1 MLLLLLLLLLFRE
14 LCCPGESTAAPQTLG
29 SHHPAAEEPLSFHM
43 LQISSFANHSWVN
56 TQGSGW
62 LGELQTHSW
71 DNIVGNIRFLRPW
84 SQGDFSKQELKNLQA
99 LLQLY
104 LRGFAREVQTY
115 ASQFQLEY
123 PFVVQI
129 SAGCKMHTAKASEIL
144 VNAAYQGSDFLSFQG
159 SSWVPSPAAGTRA
172 QKVCKVLNHYRDIKE
187 IVQSMFGHTCPR
199 FLAGLLV
206 AGKSELERQVKPEAW
221 LSSGPSPG
229 PGRLLLVCHVSGFY
243 PKPIWVRWMRGE
255 QEQPGTRYSDLLPNA
270 DWTWYL
276 QATLDVAAG
285 EAAGLSCR
293 VKHSSLE
300 GHDIIIHWGGY
311 SILLILIC
319 LMVVVTL
326 VMLVVADSWFKK
338 QCSDWNF
345 ISSHVSGT
353 SFAMGANTQDTRPSG
368 HHLCLAQESWII
380 KRFLKKWKIS
390 LKQIW

>member
-14 LCCPGESTAAPQTLG
+14 FSCPGENTAAPQALG
-29 SHHPAAEEPLSFHM
+29 SHHPAAEEPISFRL
-43 LQISSFANHSWVN
+43 LQISSFANHSWVR

-71 DNIVGNIRFLRPW
+71 DDIVGTFRFLRPW
-84 SQGDFSKQELKNLQA
+84 SQGQFSKQELKNLQA

-104 LRGFAREVQTY
+104 LHVFPREVQTF

-123 PFVVQI
+123 PFELQI
-129 SAGCKMHTAKASEIL
+129 SAGCKMHAGKASEMFI
-144 VNAAYQGSDFLSFQG
+144 NGAYQGTDFLSFQG
-159 SSWVPSPAAGTRA
+159 SSWVPSPAAGSRA
-172 QKVCKVLNHYRDIKE
+172 QNVCKMLNRYRDIKE
-187 IVQSMFGHTCPR
+187 IVQSLFGHTCPR
-199 FLAGLLV
+199 FLEGLLA

-243 PKPIWVRWMRGE
+243 PKPVWVRWMRGE
-255 QEQPGTRYSDLLPNA
+255 LEQLGTQHSDLLPNA
-270 DWTWYL
+270 DGTWYL

-293 VKHSSLE
+293 VKHSSL
-300 GHDIIIHWGGY
+300 GGQDIILYWGGY

-319 LMVVVTL
+319 LTVLVTL
-326 VMLVVADSWFKK
+326 VMLVVVDLWFKK
-338 QCSDWNF
+338 QCSNWNF
-345 ISSHVSGT
+345 VSPHGSGT
-353 SFAMGANTQDTRPSG
+353 AFPVRVNTQDTRGSG
-368 HHLCLAQESWII
+368 HQLCLAQESWII
-380 KRFLKKWKIS
+380 NRILKKWKTS

>member
-1 MLLLLLLLLLFRE
+1 MLLLLLLLVLFRE
-14 LCCPGESTAAPQTLG
+14 LCCPGESTVAPQTLG
-29 SHHPAAEEPLSFHM
+29 SHHPAAEEALSFRM

-115 ASQFQLEY
+115 ASQFQLE
-123 PFVVQI
+123 
-129 SAGCKMHTAKASEIL
+129 
-144 VNAAYQGSDFLSFQG
+144 
-159 SSWVPSPAAGTRA
+159 
-172 QKVCKVLNHYRDIKE
+172 LN
-187 IVQSMFGHTCPR
+187 
-199 FLAGLLV
+199 
-206 AGKSELERQVKPEAW
+206 PEAW
-221 LSSGPSPG
+221 LSSGPSPR

-243 PKPIWVRWMRGE
+243 PKPVWVRWMRGE
-255 QEQPGTRYSDLLPNA
+255 QEQPGTQHSELLPNA

-293 VKHSSLE
+293 VKHSSLG
-300 GHDIIIHWGGY
+300 GHDIIIYWGGY

-326 VMLVVADSWFKK
+326 VMLVVVDSWFKK
-338 QCSDWNF
+338 QCSDNF
-345 ISSHVSGT
+345 ISSHVSRT
-353 SFAMGANTQDTRPSG
+353 SFAMGANTQDTRASG
-368 HHLCLAQESWII
+368 HQFCLAQESWII
-380 KRFLKKWKIS
+380 KRFLKKRKAS